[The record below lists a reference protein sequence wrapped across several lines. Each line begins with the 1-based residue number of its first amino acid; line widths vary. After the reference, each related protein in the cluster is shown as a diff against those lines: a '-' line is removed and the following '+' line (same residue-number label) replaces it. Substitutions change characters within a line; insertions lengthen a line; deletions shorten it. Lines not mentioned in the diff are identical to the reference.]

1 MQAKREI
8 MFYDLPNEELERKIR
23 ISFND
28 ITCFYNRDIAIQV
41 VNEILN
47 IHSEE
52 IAQWLW
58 EDSSESHRQIRLESN
73 HQYPIGYGIS
83 QRTKQKYTDLTKSY
97 IILEKSE
104 LHEEGFYIIFTAP
117 IIEYNQ

>member
-1 MQAKREI
+1 MISNREI
-8 MFYDLPNEELERKIR
+8 MFYDLPNEELEKNIR

-28 ITCFYNRDIAIQV
+28 ITCFYNRDMAIEI

-47 IHSEE
+47 MHSEE

-58 EDSSESHRQIRLESN
+58 EDSSDSRRRIRLDSS

-97 IILEKSE
+97 IILEKSGFS
-104 LHEEGFYIIFTAP
+104 EEGFYIIFTAP
-117 IIEYNQ
+117 LIEYNE

>member
-1 MQAKREI
+1 MQSKRDI

-28 ITCFYNRDIAIQV
+28 ITCFYNRDMAIQV

-47 IHSEE
+47 RNSEE

-58 EDSSESHRQIRLESN
+58 EESSELRRRIRLESN

-97 IILEKSE
+97 IILEKSGFY
-104 LHEEGFYIIFTAP
+104 EEGFYIIFTAP
-117 IIEYNQ
+117 LIENKQ

>member
-1 MQAKREI
+1 MLSKRDI
-8 MFYDLPNEELERKIR
+8 MFYDLPNAEIERKIR

-47 IHSEE
+47 RNSEE

-58 EDSSESHRQIRLESN
+58 EDSSESRRRIRLESN
-73 HQYPIGYGIS
+73 HEYPIGYGIS

-97 IILEKSE
+97 IILEKSGFY
-104 LHEEGFYIIFTAP
+104 EEGFYIIFTAP
-117 IIEYNQ
+117 LIEYNQ

>member
-1 MQAKREI
+1 MLSKRDI
-8 MFYDLPNEELERKIR
+8 MFYDLPNAEIERKIR

-47 IHSEE
+47 RNSEE

-58 EDSSESHRQIRLESN
+58 EDSSESRRRNRLESN
-73 HQYPIGYGIS
+73 HEYPIGYGIS

-104 LHEEGFYIIFTAP
+104 FHKEGFYIIFTAP
-117 IIEYNQ
+117 LIENKQ